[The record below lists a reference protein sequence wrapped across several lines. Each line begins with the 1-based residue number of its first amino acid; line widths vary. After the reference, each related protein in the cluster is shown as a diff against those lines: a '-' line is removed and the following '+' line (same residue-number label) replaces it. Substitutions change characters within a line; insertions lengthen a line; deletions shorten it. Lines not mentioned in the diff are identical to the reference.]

1 MFRKDYVQRET
12 PDGDTTGSPR
22 GTRVIGRVSP
32 AEISRT
38 KCRRPNQPGKLMR
51 GWIRGSASKAQSSS
65 SVVDPT
71 ETPAIVIAF
80 GRRALLYRQYQCRGG
95 GVTGRGFHA
104 NAARQFPLQND
115 CFLDFNFWNF
125 KNHSFPTWIPL
136 LMCTTPSGSSSICRA
151 QIAILSIE
159 KLVVSPS
166 KLVICSTTT
175 KALLDHH
182 LRTCLNPHAVRCVLL
197 QDNHNHNRA
206 PTWL

>member
-1 MFRKDYVQRET
+1 MSKGRH
-12 PDGDTTGSPR
+12 PTGTRLGVSR

-95 GVTGRGFHA
+95 GLTGRGRGGFHA
-104 NAARQFPLQND
+104 NAARQFLLQND
-115 CFLDFNFWNF
+115 CFDLTFEIL
-125 KNHSFPTWIPL
+125 KITASRLGSRCSCARLPPGHP
-136 LMCTTPSGSSSICRA
+136 PSAGQKSPFCQS
-151 QIAILSIE
+151 

-175 KALLDHH
+175 KAFLDHH